1 MPGTPNIGPHTTVTV
16 APVDTQA
23 VSDPVA
29 EPRALWA
36 TVRELV
42 ELADA
47 LQPGPGAGLHVRSVQ
62 GLAHSVQT
70 RMEALK

>member
-1 MPGTPNIGPHTTVTV
+1 VETFNIGPHITVTV
-16 APVDTQA
+16 TREETQA
-23 VSDPVA
+23 VSVPVA
-29 EPRALWA
+29 ELRALWA
-36 TVRELV
+36 TVHELV

-70 RMEALK
+70 RLEKLA